1 MVSNL
6 FGYEDTLC
14 GVCRAS
20 EQPSPSASTPHIR
33 ARAGISPSLPMS
45 CGAAI
50 EKARQLFLAVAAA
63 EGIEETGTET
73 TSWSEFETL
82 AQYAQTEARIKP
94 GMTDL
99 RGI

>member
-1 MVSNL
+1 
-6 FGYEDTLC
+6 
-14 GVCRAS
+14 
-20 EQPSPSASTPHIR
+20 
-33 ARAGISPSLPMS
+33 MS

>member
-14 GVCRAS
+14 GVCRGFGATVA
-20 EQPSPSASTPHIR
+20 ECKPPHIR

-45 CGAAI
+45 CGRRS
-50 EKARQLFLAVAAA
+50 KRHVSSSWPSPQLRASRRLAPK
-63 EGIEETGTET
+63 T